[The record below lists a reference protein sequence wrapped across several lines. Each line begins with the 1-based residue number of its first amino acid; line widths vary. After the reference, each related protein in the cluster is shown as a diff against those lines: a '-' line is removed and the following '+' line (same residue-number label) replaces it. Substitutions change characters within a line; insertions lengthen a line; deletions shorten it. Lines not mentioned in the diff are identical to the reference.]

1 MFRRGYEYWRIKFF
15 SFDKKIQVIFT
26 SNIDNYQLIVYNKCI
41 GGNNRRY
48 KGVINMSNGYILN
61 KGAVQIF
68 LSELKYILDKK
79 DSELIIIERND
90 KKERI

>member
-1 MFRRGYEYWRIKFF
+1 
-15 SFDKKIQVIFT
+15 
-26 SNIDNYQLIVYNKCI
+26 
-41 GGNNRRY
+41 
-48 KGVINMSNGYILN
+48 MSNGYILN

-68 LSELKYILDKK
+68 LSELKYVLDKK

>member
-1 MFRRGYEYWRIKFF
+1 MNKKRSRITIIY
-15 SFDKKIQVIFT
+15 KKWLLFIFNIFIQFL
-26 SNIDNYQLIVYNKCI
+26 DNYQLIVYNKYI

-79 DSELIIIERND
+79 NSELIIIERND

>member
-1 MFRRGYEYWRIKFF
+1 
-15 SFDKKIQVIFT
+15 
-26 SNIDNYQLIVYNKCI
+26 
-41 GGNNRRY
+41 
-48 KGVINMSNGYILN
+48 MSNGYILN

-68 LSELKYILDKK
+68 FSELKYILDKK